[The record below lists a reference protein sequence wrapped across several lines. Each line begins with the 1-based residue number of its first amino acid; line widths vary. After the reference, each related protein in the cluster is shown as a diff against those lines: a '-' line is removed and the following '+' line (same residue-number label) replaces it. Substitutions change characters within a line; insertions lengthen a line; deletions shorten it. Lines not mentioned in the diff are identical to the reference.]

1 MVYLN
6 RSDAMKTML
15 SEFYQKYKVYIKGIL
30 AILLFFYSSAFS
42 MIPIWL
48 FQLDPNKITA
58 KENLML
64 GIFNYVIL
72 FLIYILMYKKDFLEN
87 LKDFKKRPNKI
98 IDVGFKYWTIGLFFM
113 VISNLI
119 LMKFFPGTSSN
130 NENAVQ
136 LYIQNFP
143 ILAIISTSL
152 LGPFIE
158 EVVFRKTFKDMI
170 KKPIFFILI
179 SGIVFGL
186 MHVLGQ
192 ATTLAEFL
200 YFIPYA
206 ALGISFAWM
215 YYKTDN
221 FFTPCM
227 MHFIHNLILTLISII
242 GLSL

>member
-1 MVYLN
+1 
-6 RSDAMKTML
+6 ML
-15 SEFYQKYKVYIKGIL
+15 KEFYQKYKVYIKAVL
-30 AILLFFYSSAFS
+30 AILLFFCSSAFS
-42 MIPIWL
+42 IIPIWI

-64 GIFNYVIL
+64 GIFNYIV
-72 FLIYILMYKKDFLEN
+72 LIIIYVLMYKKDFISN
-87 LKDFKKRPNKI
+87 LKDFKKQPNKI
-98 IDVGFKYWTIGLFFM
+98 IDIGFKYWIIGLFFM

-119 LMKFFPGTSSN
+119 LIRLFPGSSSN
-130 NENAVQ
+130 NEDAVQ

-143 ILAIISTSL
+143 ILALISTSL

-170 KKPIFFILI
+170 KKPILFILI
-179 SGIVFGL
+179 SGILFGL

-192 ATTLAEFL
+192 ASSVSEFL

-215 YYKTDN
+215 YYKTNN
-221 FFTPCM
+221 FFAPCM